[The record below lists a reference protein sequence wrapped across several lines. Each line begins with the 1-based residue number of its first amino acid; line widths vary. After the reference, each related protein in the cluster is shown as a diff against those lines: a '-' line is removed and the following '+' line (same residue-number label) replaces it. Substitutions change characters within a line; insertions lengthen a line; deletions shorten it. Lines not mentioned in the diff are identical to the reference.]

1 MIRWRLIYQELYME
15 ITMKRT
21 TKKNLETAILV
32 GANGFGF
39 WNSIRIIKKATNQA
53 LPQINEASGW
63 KKVWFI
69 FVAVGVDIFYTWC
82 AFRCIMGTIHEVV
95 DRLVEKHESVWG
107 PFVNRVVEESEE
119 EEGSSQNSKIKDYH
133 DQWSTIRG
141 DDDQVVMPR

>member
-1 MIRWRLIYQELYME
+1 ME
-15 ITMKRT
+15 VNIPRAVHGDTMKRT

-39 WNSIRIIKKATNQA
+39 WNSIHTIKKATKQA
-53 LPQINEASGW
+53 LPQIKEATGW

-69 FVAVGVDIFYTWC
+69 TVTIGVDVFYIWC

-107 PFVNRVVEESEE
+107 PFNRAAEESEE
-119 EEGSSQNSKIKDYH
+119 DEDSSEDSDKIKKYMETWTDV
-133 DQWSTIRG
+133 IN
-141 DDDQVVMPR
+141 DDDQVVMSR